1 VKPGSSENPETS
13 FRQVVARIVK
23 TIRRHAVDMELMD
36 ERSSIAFENDLAYLI
51 INQIALFN
59 SPVLFN
65 VGIPERNQQVSA
77 CYILGAEDNIGHIA
91 ENQGR
96 LGHGPVASVARVLH
110 KPYLLCGKWTTEYTM
125 APKATEE
132 TLAEVRDTLLR
143 IETIIQ
149 DGLPATVQRL
159 DILIEEVDRVEE
171 RLRKIRKKVDEIEPC
186 LEALLRGICG
196 KSCRPPPAASRCYR

>member
-1 VKPGSSENPETS
+1 
-13 FRQVVARIVK
+13 
-23 TIRRHAVDMELMD
+23 
-36 ERSSIAFENDLAYLI
+36 
-51 INQIALFN
+51 
-59 SPVLFN
+59 
-65 VGIPERNQQVSA
+65 
-77 CYILGAEDNIGHIA
+77 
-91 ENQGR
+91 
-96 LGHGPVASVARVLH
+96 
-110 KPYLLCGKWTTEYTM
+110 M

-149 DGLPATVQRL
+149 DGLPATIQRL

-186 LEALLRGICG
+186 LEALLSGICG